1 MFKLKL
7 SLKLKPKPKPKP
19 KLTLKLNLSLK
30 HLGPLSVGAALI
42 SLTYTLP
49 QFGGE
54 NS

>member
-7 SLKLKPKPKPKP
+7 SLKLK
-19 KLTLKLNLSLK
+19 LKLSLKLK